1 MFFSAL
7 FSFVSSFGSSVFQR
21 LFSPAASA
29 RPPGLDP
36 GFDPDFNP
44 VLEGLEGT
52 AAPARERPLLWRVL
66 VWLALIVAGTGLLA
80 FSAKLKIPLG
90 PVPFTF
96 QTPVILGLGF
106 FLGPRLGGAVVLA
119 YLLEGALGLP
129 VFAGTPERGLGLAY
143 MMGPTG
149 GYLLGFLL
157 SVLVVGFLSDN
168 TRRATKR
175 PLWRVGVVCGLGL
188 IALYVPGLVW
198 LGFYLGWSPLVLSVG
213 LYPFIL
219 PDLLSVGLLG
229 LAVHA
234 LAAGRSGSH
243 AR

>member
-1 MFFSAL
+1 M
-7 FSFVSSFGSSVFQR
+7 
-21 LFSPAASA
+21 
-29 RPPGLDP
+29 
-36 GFDPDFNP
+36 
-44 VLEGLEGT
+44 
-52 AAPARERPLLWRVL
+52 
-66 VWLALIVAGTGLLA
+66 WLALIVAGTGLLA

-157 SVLVVGFLSDN
+157 SVVLVGFLSEN
-168 TRRATKR
+168 GRLGRA
-175 PLWRVGVVCGLGL
+175 PGWSFWRVGVVCGLGL

-234 LAAGRSGSH
+234 LASGRSGSH

>member
-1 MFFSAL
+1 MFFSAI
-7 FSFVSSFGSSVFQR
+7 FSFVSSFGSSAFRR
-21 LFSPAASA
+21 LFAPAHAA
-29 RPPGLDP
+29 RPPGFDP
-36 GFDPDFNP
+36 GLNPD
-44 VLEGLEGT
+44 LEGLEGT
-52 AAPARERPLLWRVL
+52 APARESPFLWRAL

-168 TRRATKR
+168 GRPGL
-175 PLWRVGVVCGLGL
+175 PLWRVGLCAAW
-188 IALYVPGLVW
+188 ALL
-198 LGFYLGWSPLVLSVG
+198 
-213 LYPFIL
+213 
-219 PDLLSVGLLG
+219 
-229 LAVHA
+229 
-234 LAAGRSGSH
+234 RSTCPV
-243 AR
+243 

>member
-1 MFFSAL
+1 MFFSPIFA
-7 FSFVSSFGSSVFQR
+7 FVSSFGSFVFRR
-21 LFSPAASA
+21 LFSPATAA
-29 RPPGLDP
+29 RPPG
-36 GFDPDFNP
+36 F
-44 VLEGLEGT
+44 EGLEGT
-52 AAPARERPLLWRVL
+52 GPAPGEGSGRLMGAGIIGAGIMGPGRHPLWRAL

-143 MMGPTG
+143 MVGPTG

-157 SVLVVGFLSDN
+157 SVLVVGFFV
-168 TRRATKR
+168 R
-175 PLWRVGVVCGLGL
+175 
-188 IALYVPGLVW
+188 
-198 LGFYLGWSPLVLSVG
+198 
-213 LYPFIL
+213 
-219 PDLLSVGLLG
+219 
-229 LAVHA
+229 
-234 LAAGRSGSH
+234 
-243 AR
+243 